1 MKGRAEFDEQIGRSR
16 RTCVLII
23 SFEPSCCRVLLNRPK
38 TEVPMTDTDI
48 KVLYVE
54 DSRSSNTSLRQ
65 ALKDEGLT
73 LVFCGGGFDA
83 LDELSVD
90 GADVVV
96 VSTAL
101 GDLNGF
107 QLASLIKS
115 SESTEGLPVVL
126 LEDKQEKGDEFWS
139 RAARGDLFV
148 SIAELK
154 DPAKVAKSIKQLA
167 VNVKNAGWQRQ
178 QASNVLVPTQGFS
191 STRLMESYRSLLDD
205 LLLERIVSRMART
218 LTAMV
223 EPRSQF
229 LEAFFELVAKL
240 FEPELIGLVVAD
252 LNNPWA
258 ALRYRDKVSQHAH
271 DDVVSKINSTLKIKS
286 NLSVEVKGQVPESG
300 PAGIRSLPNFEI
312 LPVGAEKQGLGA
324 LVFGSRDKNGF
335 SPSARA
341 FMTLLTQELKPVVQ
355 LLLAKQEIEVL
366 HSRETYRAAI
376 DSLTGL
382 YNLEFLVGF
391 LQQQLLFSYR
401 QRLPVGMVIVDIDNF
416 ANINQNHGYE
426 FGDSVLTTVANRLLN
441 VTRSSDLLARYGG
454 DQFAVVLPNT
464 DVAGAKVLAEKVR
477 GEIEVIDFSHEN
489 DHRGPKVTVSVGC
502 ACFNMEDLNPETIL
516 RDAKVAL
523 RSAKEAGRN
532 RIATS

>member
-1 MKGRAEFDEQIGRSR
+1 
-16 RTCVLII
+16 
-23 SFEPSCCRVLLNRPK
+23 
-38 TEVPMTDTDI
+38 
-48 KVLYVE
+48 
-54 DSRSSNTSLRQ
+54 RQ

-73 LVFCGGGFDA
+73 LAFCGGGFDA

-96 VSTAL
+96 ASTAL

-107 QLASLIKS
+107 QLAALIKS
-115 SESTEGLPVVL
+115 SESTQGLPVVL
-126 LEDKQEKGDEFWS
+126 LEDKLVKVDDFWS
-139 RAARGDLFV
+139 KAAGCDLFV
-148 SIAELK
+148 STEDLK
-154 DPAKVAKSIKQLA
+154 EPLKVAKSIKELA
-167 VNVKNAGWQRQ
+167 VGIKESGWKRQ
-178 QASNVLVPTQGFS
+178 QATSVLVPTQGFS

-205 LLLERIVSRMART
+205 LLLERIVNRMART

-229 LEAFFELVAKL
+229 LDAFFELVSKL
-240 FEPELIGLVVAD
+240 FEPDLIGLVVAD
-252 LNNPWA
+252 VNNPWA
-258 ALRYRDKVSQHAH
+258 ALRFREKVSQQAH
-271 DDVVSKINSTLKIKS
+271 DEVVSKITGSLKIS
-286 NLSVEVKGQVPESG
+286 ANITVEVKGQSPDQAG
-300 PAGIRSLPNFEI
+300 NGIRSLSTFEL

-324 LVFGSRDKNGF
+324 LVFGSRDKAGF
-335 SPSARA
+335 SPSAKA

-391 LQQQLLFSYR
+391 LQQQLLFSFR

-416 ANINQNHGYE
+416 AAINQMYGYE
-426 FGDSVLTTVANRLLN
+426 FGDSVLTTMANRLLN

-477 GEIEVIDFSHEN
+477 GEIEVLDFSHEN
-489 DHRGPKVTVSVGC
+489 DRRGPKITVSVGC

-532 RIATS
+532 RIATA

>member
-1 MKGRAEFDEQIGRSR
+1 
-16 RTCVLII
+16 
-23 SFEPSCCRVLLNRPK
+23 
-38 TEVPMTDTDI
+38 MTDPDI

-54 DSRSSNTSLRQ
+54 DSRSSNSSLRQ

-96 VSTAL
+96 ASTAL

-115 SESTEGLPVVL
+115 SESTQGLPVVL
-126 LEDKQEKGDEFWS
+126 LEDKQEKSDEFWS
-139 RAARGDLFV
+139 KAARCDLFV
-148 SIAELK
+148 SIADLK
-154 DPAKVAKSIKQLA
+154 DPTKVAQSVKQLA
-167 VNVKNAGWQRQ
+167 VSIKGSGWQRQ

-191 STRLMESYRSLLDD
+191 STRLMESYKSLLDD
-205 LLLERIVSRMART
+205 LLLERIVNRTART

-229 LEAFFELVAKL
+229 LDAFFELVSKL
-240 FEPELIGLVVAD
+240 FEPDLIGLVVAD

-258 ALRYRDKVSQHAH
+258 ALRYREKISQQAH
-271 DDVVSKINSTLKIKS
+271 DDVVAKITGNMKIKS
-286 NLSVEVKGQVPESG
+286 SISVEVKGQAPDASVTGS
-300 PAGIRSLPNFEI
+300 RTLPTFEI
-312 LPVGAEKQGLGA
+312 MHVGSEKQGLGA

-335 SPSARA
+335 SASARA

-416 ANINQNHGYE
+416 ATINQNHGYE

-477 GEIEVIDFSHEN
+477 GEIEVLDFSHEN
-489 DHRGPKVTVSVGC
+489 DRRGPKITVSVGC

-532 RIATS
+532 RIACS